1 MCFTFFEVVEPHSKL
16 NKQYILQ
23 LRTFPQKKFSDTG
36 VHRCTPVYTGV
47 RLLVIYAP
55 DTGVHRCQNFLK
67 EKVHKLQITH
77 RNDTKLHY

>member
-1 MCFTFFEVVEPHSKL
+1 MCFTFFEVVEPHNKL

-55 DTGVHRCQNFLK
+55 DTGVHRCTPVSEFFKRKSAQTADYTS
-67 EKVHKLQITH
+67 E
-77 RNDTKLHY
+77 